1 MNFKNYECRQD
12 NSFFIPNKRSSY
24 LFNSSISGIDDS
36 DLCVIVGSD
45 IRKEAPIIG
54 ARLRRKS
61 LNSDRDFPVIRVGHQ
76 YNISLKTTE
85 AGETFDSILNLQK
98 PKHQSILNKS
108 KKPLFI
114 IGQGPLCSD
123 EGENLFNYTLNLYNN
138 IKKDKDWNGFNILQN
153 YSGRVGALDLGFFN
167 KKFLNKNM
175 IKDVYNGKFEILY
188 LFGADE
194 LEFDKIPQ
202 KTFVIY
208 HGHHG
213 DNAASRA
220 DVIIPAPCFTEKDG
234 IYVNLEGRVQVSKQV
249 KMPIANV
256 YHSCI
261 FFKKLS
267 EIMGIDC
274 RYHDISSLR
283 SKMFEDFS
291 HLSKI
296 NMIKSEKIFE
306 VKSFSKKFSKDNII
320 SNVKNF
326 YMTDAVSRNS
336 PTMSSCSLEINNK
349 Y

>member
-1 MNFKNYECRQD
+1 M
-12 NSFFIPNKRSSY
+12 
-24 LFNSSISGIDDS
+24 
-36 DLCVIVGSD
+36 
-45 IRKEAPIIG
+45 
-54 ARLRRKS
+54 
-61 LNSDRDFPVIRVGHQ
+61 
-76 YNISLKTTE
+76 
-85 AGETFDSILNLQK
+85 
-98 PKHQSILNKS
+98 
-108 KKPLFI
+108 
-114 IGQGPLCSD
+114 
-123 EGENLFNYTLNLYNN
+123 
-138 IKKDKDWNGFNILQN
+138 
-153 YSGRVGALDLGFFN
+153 
-167 KKFLNKNM
+167 
-175 IKDVYNGKFEILY
+175 
-188 LFGADE
+188 
-194 LEFDKIPQ
+194 
-202 KTFVIY
+202 
-208 HGHHG
+208 
-213 DNAASRA
+213 
-220 DVIIPAPCFTEKDG
+220 
-234 IYVNLEGRVQVSKQV
+234 NLEGRVQVSKQV